1 MFETFNQAD
10 MDRVVR
16 KQQKITE
23 TLKKIY
29 AEKNYRGPKRLY
41 QVLFLIDDMAD
52 SPQTVRRAG
61 GALESCY
68 VRYRHFS
75 ISTIVSTQAL
85 KLISPCIRKNL
96 TAGFFFRMRNAS
108 ELVLGV
114 LEEFSAL
121 VSREVL
127 LRLYKIATAE
137 PYQFLYINFLAPSVD
152 EMFYKSFESRLVPR
166 EGEADNTQ
174 KTQKVVMPG

>member
-29 AEKNYRGPKRLY
+29 AEKNHRGPKRLY

-75 ISTIVSTQAL
+75 ISTI
-85 KLISPCIRKNL
+85 
-96 TAGFFFRMRNAS
+96 
-108 ELVLGV
+108 
-114 LEEFSAL
+114 
-121 VSREVL
+121 
-127 LRLYKIATAE
+127 
-137 PYQFLYINFLAPSVD
+137 
-152 EMFYKSFESRLVPR
+152 
-166 EGEADNTQ
+166 
-174 KTQKVVMPG
+174 